1 MSSFL
6 RPRRGKQSTAA
17 STLTASNPLKRG
29 EIFFEVPTGG
39 VGTGTGKLKM
49 GDGSTAYANL
59 PYFLSMDD
67 SAVTFTDSSASSSW
81 NNYSNYLANIKTGIT
96 LPTFFANTKNLLY
109 QLCNKVTLLNN
120 DLSKK
125 SYGFDL
131 SNSSVCSSGSLNI
144 YKFGDIKIAAITNL
158 KLSKELAKGSTLTIL
173 PIDDIDFKPLYTTKS
188 YYNAVTINPGL
199 IARFEIS
206 VGSQLKISNCS
217 NAAIPTSAGI
227 VGMIIYI

>member
-6 RPRRGKQSTAA
+6 RPRRGKQSTAV

-67 SAVTFTDSSASSSW
+67 SVVTFTDSSASSSW
-81 NNYSNYLANIKTGIT
+81 DNYSNYLANIKTGIT

-109 QLCNKVTLLNN
+109 QLCSKVTSLNN
-120 DLSKK
+120 DLDKTKKYISIHSESIIIEKESSVSINIDFTNYIYLCINYYAISGGFRFTSEFKNDSTSYNFILIGTSGFETTDYLNFKYDKNTKIATFENRSKK
-125 SYGFDL
+125 YSCYIREIYGVINDL
-131 SNSSVCSSGSLNI
+131 SI
-144 YKFGDIKIAAITNL
+144 
-158 KLSKELAKGSTLTIL
+158 
-173 PIDDIDFKPLYTTKS
+173 
-188 YYNAVTINPGL
+188 
-199 IARFEIS
+199 
-206 VGSQLKISNCS
+206 
-217 NAAIPTSAGI
+217 
-227 VGMIIYI
+227 

>member
-67 SAVTFTDSSASSSW
+67 SVVTFTDSSASSSW
-81 NNYSNYLANIKTGIT
+81 NSYSNYLANIKTGIT

-109 QLCNKVTLLNN
+109 QLCNKVTSINN
-120 DLSKK
+120 DLDLGNFNKGGLYSGNIDSYEASTMRPGKGYYCAMNK
-125 SYGFDL
+125 ISSAQTLPTTSGYGFLYAFGIDSAL
-131 SNSSVCSSGSLNI
+131 CQLLFRYNGSS
-144 YKFGDIKIAAITNL
+144 KICDA
-158 KLSKELAKGSTLTIL
+158 
-173 PIDDIDFKPLYTTKS
+173 LY
-188 YYNAVTINPGL
+188 V
-199 IARFEIS
+199 R
-206 VGSQLKISNCS
+206 
-217 NAAIPTSAGI
+217 
-227 VGMIIYI
+227 IYINHGWTAWSHIQFTK

>member
-67 SAVTFTDSSASSSW
+67 SVVTFTDSSASSSW
-81 NNYSNYLANIKTGIT
+81 DNYSNYLANIKTGIT

-109 QLCNKVTLLNN
+109 QLCSKVTSLNN
-120 DLSKK
+120 DLDNKIYSADTLWGKELQFTFSKT
-125 SYGFDL
+125 GCHL
-131 SNSSVCSSGSLNI
+131 ILVNNVLI
-144 YKFGDIKIAAITNL
+144 ILWTAGDIDMGAQAISNGKVYNFPVTSTGKLEIKDDNIGWHSCDIER
-158 KLSKELAKGSTLTIL
+158 LSK
-173 PIDDIDFKPLYTTKS
+173 
-188 YYNAVTINPGL
+188 YNI
-199 IARFEIS
+199 
-206 VGSQLKISNCS
+206 KITSPTHYRS
-217 NAAIPTSAGI
+217 LRAI
-227 VGMIIYI
+227 YL

>member
-6 RPRRGKQSTAA
+6 RPRRGKRSTAV
-17 STLTASNPLKRG
+17 STLTGSNPLKRG

-67 SAVTFTDSSASSSW
+67 SVVTFTDSSASSSW

-109 QLCNKVTLLNN
+109 QLCNKVTSLNN
-120 DLSKK
+120 DLVIRKEISAGATGYNFIWIPFKQG
-125 SYGFDL
+125 YDL
-131 SNSSVCSSGSLNI
+131 
-144 YKFGDIKIAAITNL
+144 IAAY
-158 KLSKELAKGSTLTIL
+158 SKRKMMNDKDIILMYYTLDLENNTYVGYL
-173 PIDDIDFKPLYTTKS
+173 NNNFEVGNYIDI
-188 YYNAVTINPGL
+188 VTFWRIKN
-199 IARFEIS
+199 
-206 VGSQLKISNCS
+206 
-217 NAAIPTSAGI
+217 
-227 VGMIIYI
+227 